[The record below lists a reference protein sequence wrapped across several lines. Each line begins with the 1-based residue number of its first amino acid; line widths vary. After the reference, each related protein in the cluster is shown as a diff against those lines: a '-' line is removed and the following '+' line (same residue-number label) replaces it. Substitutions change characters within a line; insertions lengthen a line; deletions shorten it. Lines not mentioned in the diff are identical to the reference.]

1 MMKKLFFFTLSLAF
15 LVACEH
21 KKNDNSLNYKTDT
34 EVSDSTIYGVC
45 GEGTT
50 MHTLELITNIEDT
63 LIVMINDED
72 VEPSTILAGGMMC
85 GDRMAVTAYHTEE
98 GLIANRIINITSLIG
113 KWSSIDKS
121 FELTDDGEVKSSMQI
136 ENGAWTAWRILN
148 GHLLLNR
155 DTFDIVTIGADSLEL
170 ENKKGIYAFKRV
182 HDVILPTKVKN
193 VKTHSN

>member
-21 KKNDNSLNYKTDT
+21 KKNDHSLNHKTDT

-85 GDRMAVTAYHTEE
+85 GDRMAVTAYHTDE
-98 GLIANRIINITSLIG
+98 GLIANRKINITSVIG
-113 KWSSIDKS
+113 KRGSIDK
-121 FELTDDGEVKSSMQI
+121 
-136 ENGAWTAWRILN
+136 
-148 GHLLLNR
+148 
-155 DTFDIVTIGADSLEL
+155 TF
-170 ENKKGIYAFKRV
+170 
-182 HDVILPTKVKN
+182 
-193 VKTHSN
+193 

>member
-21 KKNDNSLNYKTDT
+21 KKNDNSLNHKTDT

-85 GDRMAVTAYHTEE
+85 GDRMAVTAYHTDE
-98 GLIANRIINITSLIG
+98 GLIANRIINITS
-113 KWSSIDKS
+113 
-121 FELTDDGEVKSSMQI
+121 
-136 ENGAWTAWRILN
+136 
-148 GHLLLNR
+148 
-155 DTFDIVTIGADSLEL
+155 
-170 ENKKGIYAFKRV
+170 
-182 HDVILPTKVKN
+182 
-193 VKTHSN
+193 

>member
-21 KKNDNSLNYKTDT
+21 KKNDNSLNHKTDT

-85 GDRMAVTAYHTEE
+85 GDRMAVTAYHTDE
-98 GLIANRIINITSLIG
+98 GLIANRIMAFWLVSFTSNVY
-113 KWSSIDKS
+113 
-121 FELTDDGEVKSSMQI
+121 F
-136 ENGAWTAWRILN
+136 
-148 GHLLLNR
+148 LLR
-155 DTFDIVTIGADSLEL
+155 
-170 ENKKGIYAFKRV
+170 K
-182 HDVILPTKVKN
+182 
-193 VKTHSN
+193 